1 MLFTDL
7 LRLTV
12 LLVGGLATALGGVA
26 IVAADAADDT
36 LTLIVTG
43 GWWAIAVVLGLVLGR
58 ADRAHE
64 SVAEVLASARTITSL
79 PDTSANRIALGRLW
93 PLGVFA
99 LVAGGLA
106 AVFPSVPAI
115 GSGYALLVA
124 LMWRNR
130 EAAVTGVE
138 DRDGVRFTSSPPRRS
153 SPCAW
158 SAPPAS
164 RATARRSAT
173 RRPRRPPD
181 PPGQDGS
188 RITVMIASSTR
199 KSPSSWKQRIR
210 KVWLPAGTSSIVVE
224 TEMSPA
230 VSKSVCSASTWPTSA
245 RMLDGELTFGS
256 IEM

>member
-12 LLVGGLATALGGVA
+12 LLVAGLATALGGVA

-43 GWWAIAVVLGLVLGR
+43 AWWTIAVVVGLILGR
-58 ADRAHE
+58 PERAHE
-64 SVAEVLASARTITSL
+64 NIAEVLASARTITSL

-138 DRDGVRFTSSPPRRS
+138 DRDGIRFYVEPSSPFEPLRLVRTPGLRRE
-153 SPCAW
+153 
-158 SAPPAS
+158 AP
-164 RATARRSAT
+164 
-173 RRPRRPPD
+173 
-181 PPGQDGS
+181 
-188 RITVMIASSTR
+188 
-199 KSPSSWKQRIR
+199 
-210 KVWLPAGTSSIVVE
+210 SI
-224 TEMSPA
+224 
-230 VSKSVCSASTWPTSA
+230 
-245 RMLDGELTFGS
+245 
-256 IEM
+256 

>member
-26 IVAADAADDT
+26 VVAADAADDT

-43 GWWAIAVVLGLVLGR
+43 AWWLVAVVIGLILGR

-64 SVAEVLASARTITSL
+64 SVAEVLAAARTITSL
-79 PDTSANRIALGRLW
+79 PDMSANRIAIGRLW

-138 DRDGVRFTSSPPRRS
+138 DRDGVRFYVEPSSPFEPLRLVR
-153 SPCAW
+153 
-158 SAPPAS
+158 
-164 RATARRSAT
+164 T
-173 RRPRRPPD
+173 
-181 PPGQDGS
+181 PGLMRD
-188 RITVMIASSTR
+188 RT
-199 KSPSSWKQRIR
+199 
-210 KVWLPAGTSSIVVE
+210 PAGH
-224 TEMSPA
+224 PPPP
-230 VSKSVCSASTWPTSA
+230 PTA
-245 RMLDGELTFGS
+245 
-256 IEM
+256 